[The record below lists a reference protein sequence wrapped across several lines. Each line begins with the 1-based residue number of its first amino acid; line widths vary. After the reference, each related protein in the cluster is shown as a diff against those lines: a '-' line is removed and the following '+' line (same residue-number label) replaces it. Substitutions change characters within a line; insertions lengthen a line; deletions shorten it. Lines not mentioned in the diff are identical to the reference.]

1 MRTCVRSSAT
11 TLQPGRLSTRSAAW
25 LAIVAVG
32 KKSAA
37 SCPSSSA
44 ARRCSSLTVGSSRS
58 CSSPTSAAAIA
69 ARIPG
74 DGFVA
79 VSERRSITVRIEP
92 VLPLTGEPV
101 RRASAD
107 RPNDPM
113 SSLPSQLRPARL
125 DPAFKQS
132 LRPFLGTILLRRG
145 RVTQERLDAAL
156 AEVERSGR
164 RLGDILLERRWLY
177 ESELAQALAEQNEL
191 DYVDIAARSVD
202 PKVAARLPRDFAE
215 YFRAVPVRT
224 MSSGAVMVAVA
235 DPADLDAEI
244 LRIILHADVQL
255 VVGELTAI
263 RQAWRHCP

>member
-1 MRTCVRSSAT
+1 
-11 TLQPGRLSTRSAAW
+11 
-25 LAIVAVG
+25 
-32 KKSAA
+32 
-37 SCPSSSA
+37 
-44 ARRCSSLTVGSSRS
+44 
-58 CSSPTSAAAIA
+58 
-69 ARIPG
+69 
-74 DGFVA
+74 
-79 VSERRSITVRIEP
+79 
-92 VLPLTGEPV
+92 
-101 RRASAD
+101 
-107 RPNDPM
+107 M

-177 ESELAQALAEQNEL
+177 DSELAQALAEQNEL